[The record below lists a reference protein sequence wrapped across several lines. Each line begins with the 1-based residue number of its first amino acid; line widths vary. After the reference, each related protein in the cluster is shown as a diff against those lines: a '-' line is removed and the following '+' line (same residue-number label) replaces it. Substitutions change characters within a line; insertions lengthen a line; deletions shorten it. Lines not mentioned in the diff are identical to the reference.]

1 MPARSTRDPIELGL
15 AEHACLALV
24 ADGASHGWAIGGLL
38 APDGELGRIW
48 SLSRPLTYRAIDQ
61 LAEKGMITRTGTTAG
76 RGRDRRTIAVTAAGR
91 RVNRR
96 WLDEPVEHLRDVRTE
111 LLLKLELR
119 DRAGLPRT
127 PLLDAQAEALAPI
140 VDALTQVR
148 EPDLVALWRRENARA
163 VQRFLSAARAAEAT
177 SDATDTDTDTDTD
190 NGADADSGAGHR
202 SSRATGTTAL
212 SLSARNQ
219 LRATIVAVTFGDL
232 LCTVRAVLG
241 DGQITSAT
249 ITREAAEEL
258 DLVEGDR
265 VLMISKSTETLI
277 APIGATASD
286 G

>member
-1 MPARSTRDPIELGL
+1 M
-15 AEHACLALV
+15 

-61 LAEKGMITRTGTTAG
+61 LTEKGMITRTGTTAG

-119 DRAGLPRT
+119 DRAGLPRA

-177 SDATDTDTDTDTD
+177 SDATVTDTD
-190 NGADADSGAGHR
+190 NGADADSGSGHR

-265 VLMISKSTETLI
+265 VLMISKSTATLI
-277 APIGATASD
+277 APIDVG

>member
-1 MPARSTRDPIELGL
+1 MPARSTRDPIEIGL

-61 LAEKGMITRTGTTAG
+61 LTEKGMITRTGTTAG
-76 RGRDRRTIAVTAAGR
+76 RGRDRRTIAITAAGR

-119 DRAGLPRT
+119 DRAGLPRA

-177 SDATDTDTDTDTD
+177 SDATD
-190 NGADADSGAGHR
+190 ADSGSVNRAP
-202 SSRATGTTAL
+202 RATGAAAL

-219 LRATIVAVTFGDL
+219 LRATIIAVTFGDL